1 MVDYS
6 ELAPDELRIIR
17 SEHEA
22 RMRLIGDRR
31 AAAELVRRWALNGQR
46 SGEAREVLIEV
57 GRILGVIPRE
67 EQPG

>member
-1 MVDYS
+1 MVEYS

-17 SEHEA
+17 SEHEG

-31 AAAELVRRWALNGQR
+31 AAAELVRRWAVNGQR
-46 SGEAREVLIEV
+46 GGEAREVLIEV

-67 EQPG
+67 EETP